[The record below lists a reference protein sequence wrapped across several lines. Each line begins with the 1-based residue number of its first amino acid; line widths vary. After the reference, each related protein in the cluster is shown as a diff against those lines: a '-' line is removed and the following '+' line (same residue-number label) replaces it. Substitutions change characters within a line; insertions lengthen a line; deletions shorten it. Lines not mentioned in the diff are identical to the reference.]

1 MIFLKRRALMTRAS
15 FNYKTVS
22 GIGSI
27 TLENCVETRFK
38 RLELFGNSAQGE
50 NPSIESPKEI
60 KNSGKY
66 DEVSG
71 KYVID
76 VSVTGKNLID
86 VDELRN
92 ENGYLKSSFTS
103 STKIKPF
110 KVESGKKYL
119 LVAKGKP
126 LKTGI
131 YSSMYLGEDDLKYMD
146 LNTYVLTT
154 GTGFIMFSENKEF
167 KKILIARKTTTVT
180 RVIIHGQNE
189 IKDAYDVEELGL
201 FEMLD
206 DDFQSVIY
214 EPYKEPQTVQ
224 LQLDEPLRGI
234 GEYKDVITKD
244 GILRKIKEIVL
255 DENTGFE
262 TYWATLNKT
271 FAFISPTIKDATVI
285 NNTPNRLLCNYFKVL
300 PYGLDR
306 TDEEVCVLFNRR
318 FHIRFLKERNID
330 TVEKL
335 KEWLKQNPIKIQ
347 YLLQEPVLEP
357 FENSLDSLHTNDG
370 TTVIT
375 VDSGEVETGIEVEYA
390 IKN

>member
-15 FNYKTVS
+15 FNYKTVN

-27 TLENCVETRFK
+27 VLENCVETRFK
-38 RLELFGNSAQGE
+38 RLALLGNSAQGE

-66 DEVSG
+66 DETSG

-76 VSVTGKNLID
+76 VSATGKNLIN
-86 VDELRN
+86 VDEMRN
-92 ENGYLKSSFTS
+92 ENGYLKSSFTI

-131 YSSMYLGEDDLKYMD
+131 YSSMYLGEDDLKYMNI
-146 LNTYVLTT
+146 NTYVLTT

-206 DDFQSVIY
+206 DDWQSVIY
-214 EPYKEPQTVQ
+214 EPYKEPQTVKI
-224 LQLDEPLRGI
+224 QLDEPLRGI

-244 GILRKIKEIVL
+244 GVLRRIKEIVL
-255 DENTGFE
+255 DESTGFE
-262 TYWATLNKT
+262 TYWATLDKT

-357 FENSLDSLHTNDG
+357 FENSLDLL
-370 TTVIT
+370 
-375 VDSGEVETGIEVEYA
+375 
-390 IKN
+390 

>member
-1 MIFLKRRALMTRAS
+1 MTRAG

-27 TLENCVETRFK
+27 TLENCVETKFK
-38 RLELFGNSAQGE
+38 RLVLSGKSVQGE

-76 VSVTGKNLID
+76 VSVTGKNLFDISKYPFSHANETIIISPNEGQVPVKNGID
-86 VDELRN
+86 ITEGVVFDENTVYCISYDSYKVTQANADWTNIFTFYYTDGEYQDLYTRHFNGQEKKFFNSLLSKTVRN
-92 ENGYLKSSFTS
+92 VAIRNPWKVGIEINKVQIEK
-103 STKIKPF
+103 STKP
-110 KVESGKKYL
+110 
-119 LVAKGKP
+119 
-126 LKTGI
+126 T
-131 YSSMYLGEDDLKYMD
+131 D
-146 LNTYVLTT
+146 
-154 GTGFIMFSENKEF
+154 
-167 KKILIARKTTTVT
+167 
-180 RVIIHGQNE
+180 
-189 IKDAYDVEELGL
+189 
-201 FEMLD
+201 
-206 DDFQSVIY
+206 Y
-214 EPYKEPQTVQ
+214 EPYREPQTVQ

-234 GEYKDVITKD
+234 GEYKDDITKD
-244 GILRKIKEIVL
+244 GVLRRIKEIVL
-255 DENTGFE
+255 DESTGFE
-262 TYWATLNKT
+262 TYWATLDKT

-357 FENSLDSLHTNDG
+357 FENSLDSLHANDG
-370 TTVIT
+370 TTIVS
-375 VDSGEVETGIEVEYA
+375 VDSGEAETGIEVEYA
-390 IKN
+390 VKE

>member
-15 FNYKTVS
+15 FNYKTVN
-22 GIGSI
+22 GIGSAV
-27 TLENCVETRFK
+27 LENCVETRFK
-38 RLELFGNSAQGE
+38 RLSLSGNSAQGE

-66 DEVSG
+66 DETSG

-76 VSVTGKNLID
+76 VSVTGKNLFNPKSTEYVQNTYRSYKVNKKKGISYITITLID
-86 VDELRN
+86 K
-92 ENGYLKSSFTS
+92 ENNADISGVSLGFSGDDTNATTGLTWLVS
-103 STKIKPF
+103 STSIIKT
-110 KVESGKKYL
+110 KTTIAKYI
-119 LVAKGKP
+119 
-126 LKTGI
+126 TI
-131 YSSMYLGEDDLKYMD
+131 YPPRDEILE
-146 LNTYVLTT
+146 
-154 GTGFIMFSENKEF
+154 
-167 KKILIARKTTTVT
+167 KILNRFDI
-180 RVIIHGQNE
+180 Q
-189 IKDAYDVEELGL
+189 VEYGE
-201 FEMLD
+201 EATE
-206 DDFQSVIY
+206 Y
-214 EPYKEPQTVQ
+214 EPYYEPQTVQ

-234 GEYKDVITKD
+234 GEYKDVVTKD

-285 NNTPNRLLCNYFKVL
+285 NGTPNRLLCNYSKAL
-300 PYGLDR
+300 PDGLDR

-357 FENSLDSLHTNDG
+357 FENSLDSLHANDG
-370 TTVIT
+370 TTIIT

>member
-27 TLENCVETRFK
+27 VLENCVETKFK
-38 RLELFGNSAQGE
+38 RLSLLGNSTQGE

-76 VSVTGKNLID
+76 VQVIRNLFNHTKAKSGWIATSDGKQSLVALGGSDNVVSDYIP
-86 VDELRN
+86 VHS
-92 ENGYLKSSFTS
+92 GMIYTS
-103 STKIKPF
+103 SAG
-110 KVESGKKYL
+110 VYKYFYDSE
-119 LVAKGKP
+119 KNF
-126 LKTGI
+126 
-131 YSSMYLGEDDLKYMD
+131 LKYETLSSSIIIPNNVKYMIVIVPV
-146 LNTYVLTT
+146 NRGIVIQTA
-154 GTGFIMFSENKEF
+154 
-167 KKILIARKTTTVT
+167 KKLI
-180 RVIIHGQNE
+180 
-189 IKDAYDVEELGL
+189 
-201 FEMLD
+201 
-206 DDFQSVIY
+206 IY
-214 EPYKEPQTVQ
+214 ESDSEQQTLQ

-234 GEYKDVITKD
+234 GEYKDIVTKD
-244 GILRKIKEIVL
+244 GILRKIKEIAL

-271 FAFISPTIKDATVI
+271 FAFISPTIKDATII
-285 NNTPNRLLCNYFKVL
+285 NSTPNRLLCNRSVVL
-300 PYGLDR
+300 SYGLDY

-347 YLLQEPVLEP
+347 YLLQEPVLET
-357 FENSLDSLHTNDG
+357 FENNLGNLHANDG

>member
-27 TLENCVETRFK
+27 VLENCVETKFK
-38 RLELFGNSAQGE
+38 RLVLSGKSVQGE

-76 VSVTGKNLID
+76 VGVTGKNLFDISKNKYKC
-86 VDELRN
+86 DE
-92 ENGYLKSSFTS
+92 E
-103 STKIKPF
+103 KICIP
-110 KVESGKKYL
+110 S
-119 LVAKGKP
+119 
-126 LKTGI
+126 
-131 YSSMYLGEDDLKYMD
+131 
-146 LNTYVLTT
+146 
-154 GTGFIMFSENKEF
+154 
-167 KKILIARKTTTVT
+167 KILAEFNITAGITFEEKTAYFLSWESYIITKPNSYWTPIFGVEYTDKT
-180 RVIIHGQNE
+180 REEFYMHLSKNGAKTNANKTIKYVYIRNPWSVGIDISRIQIEKGNE
-189 IKDAYDVEELGL
+189 RTE
-201 FEMLD
+201 
-206 DDFQSVIY
+206 Y
-214 EPYKEPQTVQ
+214 EPYHEPQTIQ

-244 GILRKIKEIVL
+244 GVLRRIKEIVL
-255 DENTGFE
+255 DESTGFE
-262 TYWATLNKT
+262 TYWATLDKT

-347 YLLQEPVLEP
+347 YLLQEPILEP
-357 FENSLDSLHTNDG
+357 LENSLENLHANDG
-370 TTVIT
+370 TTVIN